1 MACLRQVIEAIDLL
15 DSAYVNGKIVKE
27 KLKERG
33 LEKVEVERL
42 SGKKGHTDF
51 IKIVIPGRRGKLA
64 GGSAPTLGILGRL
77 GGVGARPAMLGLVS
91 DADGAIVA
99 LACAF
104 KLADMIKHGDILD
117 GDVIITTHICPN
129 APTTPHEPVPF
140 MGSPIDIFTILE
152 REVDARMD
160 AILSIDATKG
170 NRVIK
175 VNGFAITPTVKEG
188 WILKVS
194 DDLIDIYERV
204 TGDVAK
210 IVPITMQDI
219 TPYGTGIYHI
229 NSIMQPWLMTSAPV
243 VGVAITARLP
253 IAGCATG
260 ATYINSL
267 EAATRFCIEVAK
279 DYTREKCRFYDEEEY
294 KKIVELFGEMK
305 NLRKVV
311 KRTKL

>member
-1 MACLRQVIEAIDLL
+1 LACLRQVIEAVDLL

-42 SGKKGHTDF
+42 SGEKGHTDF

-279 DYTREKCRFYDEEEY
+279 DYTRGKCRFYDEEEY

>member
-1 MACLRQVIEAIDLL
+1 MTCLKQVVEVADLL
-15 DSAYVNGKIVKE
+15 DSAYVDGKIVKK
-27 KLKERG
+27 KLEERG
-33 LEKVEVERL
+33 LNDIEVERL
-42 SGKKGHTDF
+42 TGKKGHTDF
-51 IKIVIPGRRGKLA
+51 IKIIIPGKRGKLS
-64 GGSAPTLGILGRL
+64 GGGAPTLGIIGRL
-77 GGVGARPAMLGLVS
+77 GGVGARPAMIGLVS

-104 KLADMIKHGDILD
+104 KLADMIKRGDILD

-129 APTTPHEPVPF
+129 APTTPHKPVPF

-175 VNGFAITPTVKEG
+175 VDGFAITPTVKKG

-204 TGDVAK
+204 TGDLVK
-210 IVPITMQDI
+210 VVPITMQDI

-260 ATYINSL
+260 ATYIDSL
-267 EAATRFCIEVAK
+267 EAAARFCIEVAK
-279 DYTREKCRFYDEEEY
+279 DYTKGNCKFYDEEEY
-294 KKIVELFGEMK
+294 RRIVELFGEMEQ
-305 NLRKVV
+305 LRKI
-311 KRTKL
+311 RTNM